1 MKKAFS
7 VIELLIAVIV
17 LGILLAIGIP
27 AVSQHKQDMEKI
39 RAQNRTHPELSQEEK
54 DRLQQEGETAARERA
69 EINNREN
76 QQSLLNRIQQE
87 EQTELQIQQEY
98 TSQIQPLSFVLS
110 NWQLNRKEN
119 LKVFTL
125 YDIQNK
131 QEYIIVQNVYHPEF
145 LTITPRIKNDH

>member
-98 TSQIQPLSFVLS
+98 VLYYAS
-110 NWQLNRKEN
+110 
-119 LKVFTL
+119 TGAS
-125 YDIQNK
+125 
-131 QEYIIVQNVYHPEF
+131 
-145 LTITPRIKNDH
+145 ITPRLPNKE